1 MDKIQNK
8 IHKEEILTIKY
19 KENMKR
25 LLLFVCTMTLV
36 VTLSSCRSSK
46 NVSGNNAINIGTR
59 VIGENSYKI
68 IVGEERIAPYTIN
81 NRKQLKR
88 LSLQEAK
95 DKVLQEAVIARNCAT
110 IVEPNYSY
118 DMKGKK
124 IVRITVVGYPGYY
137 DFGKDKLDK

>member
-1 MDKIQNK
+1 
-8 IHKEEILTIKY
+8 
-19 KENMKR
+19 MKH
-25 LLLFVCTMTLV
+25 LNSFVCVAALAAC
-36 VTLSSCRSSK
+36 LSSCRSSG
-46 NVSGNNAINIGTR
+46 NVSGNNAISIGTS
-59 VIGENSYKI
+59 VVGENHYKI

-118 DMKGKK
+118 DMKGS
-124 IVRITVVGYPGYY
+124 V
-137 DFGKDKLDK
+137 

>member
-1 MDKIQNK
+1 
-8 IHKEEILTIKY
+8 
-19 KENMKR
+19 MKR
-25 LLLFVCTMTLV
+25 TILFVCTATLIAC
-36 VTLSSCRSSK
+36 LSSCRSSG
-46 NVSGNNAINIGTR
+46 NVSGNNAISIGTS
-59 VIGENSYKI
+59 VVGENRYKI

-137 DFGKDKLDK
+137 DFGKDKMDKKQ

>member
-1 MDKIQNK
+1 
-8 IHKEEILTIKY
+8 
-19 KENMKR
+19 MKR
-25 LLLFVCTMTLV
+25 LFLFVFTMTLV
-36 VTLSSCRSSK
+36 VSLSSCRSSK
-46 NVSGNNAINIGTR
+46 NVSCNNAINIGTR

>member
-1 MDKIQNK
+1 
-8 IHKEEILTIKY
+8 
-19 KENMKR
+19 MKKT
-25 LLLFVCTMTLV
+25 LLFACAAALAVS
-36 VTLSSCRSSK
+36 LSSCRSSG
-46 NVSGNNAINIGTR
+46 NVSGNNAISIGTS
-59 VIGENSYKI
+59 VIGENHYKI

-137 DFGKDKLDK
+137 DFGKDKMEKKQ

>member
-1 MDKIQNK
+1 
-8 IHKEEILTIKY
+8 
-19 KENMKR
+19 MKR
-25 LLLFVCTMTLV
+25 LFLFVFTMTLV
-36 VTLSSCRSSK
+36 VSLSSCRSSK

>member
-1 MDKIQNK
+1 
-8 IHKEEILTIKY
+8 
-19 KENMKR
+19 MKH
-25 LLLFVCTMTLV
+25 FVSIVSMAALV
-36 VTLSSCRSSK
+36 ICLSSCRSSG
-46 NVSGNNAINIGTR
+46 NVSGNNAISIGTS
-59 VIGENSYKI
+59 VVGENHYKI

-137 DFGKDKLDK
+137 DFGKDKMDKKQ

>member
-1 MDKIQNK
+1 
-8 IHKEEILTIKY
+8 
-19 KENMKR
+19 MKR
-25 LLLFVCTMTLV
+25 TLLFVCAAAFV
-36 VTLSSCRSSK
+36 ACLSSCHSSR
-46 NVSGNNAINIGTR
+46 NVSGNNAISIGTN
-59 VIGENSYKI
+59 VVGENRYKI

-81 NRKQLKR
+81 DRKQLKR
-88 LSLQEAK
+88 LSLQECK

-137 DFGKDKLDK
+137 DFGKDKMVRKP

>member
-1 MDKIQNK
+1 
-8 IHKEEILTIKY
+8 
-19 KENMKR
+19 MKH
-25 LLLFVCTMTLV
+25 LISFVCVATLAAC
-36 VTLSSCRSSK
+36 LSSCRSSG
-46 NVSGNNAINIGTR
+46 NVSGNNAISIGTS
-59 VIGENSYKI
+59 VVGENRYKI

-137 DFGKDKLDK
+137 DFGKDKMEKKQ

>member
-1 MDKIQNK
+1 M
-8 IHKEEILTIKY
+8 
-19 KENMKR
+19 
-25 LLLFVCTMTLV
+25 TMV
-36 VTLSSCRSSK
+36 ICLSSCRSSK
-46 NVSGNNAINIGTR
+46 NVSGNNAISIGTR

-137 DFGKDKLDK
+137 DFGKDKLEK

>member
-1 MDKIQNK
+1 
-8 IHKEEILTIKY
+8 
-19 KENMKR
+19 MKH
-25 LLLFVCTMTLV
+25 LFSFVCVAALAAC
-36 VTLSSCRSSK
+36 LSSCRSSRSSG
-46 NVSGNNAINIGTR
+46 NVNGNNAISIGTS
-59 VIGENSYKI
+59 VIGENHYKI

-118 DMKGKK
+118 EMKGKK
-124 IVRITVVGYPGYY
+124 VIRITVVGYPGYY
-137 DFGKDKLDK
+137 DFGKDKMGEKK

>member
-1 MDKIQNK
+1 
-8 IHKEEILTIKY
+8 
-19 KENMKR
+19 MKH
-25 LLLFVCTMTLV
+25 LISFVCVAALAAC
-36 VTLSSCRSSK
+36 LSSCRSSG
-46 NVSGNNAINIGTR
+46 NISGNNAISIGTS
-59 VIGENSYKI
+59 VVGENHYKI

-137 DFGKDKLDK
+137 DFGKDKMDKKQ

>member
-1 MDKIQNK
+1 
-8 IHKEEILTIKY
+8 
-19 KENMKR
+19 MKH
-25 LLLFVCTMTLV
+25 LISFVCVAALAV
-36 VTLSSCRSSK
+36 SLSSCRSSG
-46 NVSGNNAINIGTR
+46 NVSGNNAISIGTS
-59 VIGENSYKI
+59 VVGENRYKI

-137 DFGKDKLDK
+137 DFGKDKMEKKQ

>member
-1 MDKIQNK
+1 
-8 IHKEEILTIKY
+8 
-19 KENMKR
+19 MKR
-25 LLLFVCTMTLV
+25 FFFFVCTMTMV
-36 VTLSSCRSSK
+36 ICLSSCRSSK

-68 IVGEERIAPYTIN
+68 IVGEERIAPYPIN
-81 NRKQLKR
+81 NPKQFKR

>member
-1 MDKIQNK
+1 
-8 IHKEEILTIKY
+8 
-19 KENMKR
+19 MKR
-25 LLLFVCTMTLV
+25 IILFFCTAAFIAC
-36 VTLSSCRSSK
+36 LSSCRSSG
-46 NVSGNNAINIGTR
+46 NVSGNNAISIGTN
-59 VIGENSYKI
+59 VVGENRYKI

-81 NRKQLKR
+81 NKKQLKR
-88 LSLQEAK
+88 LNLQEAK

-137 DFGKDKLDK
+137 DFGKDKVSEKK

>member
-1 MDKIQNK
+1 MKKIFMFYVMV
-8 IHKEEILTIKY
+8 LT
-19 KENMKR
+19 
-25 LLLFVCTMTLV
+25 VC
-36 VTLSSCRSSK
+36 LSSCRSSK

-59 VIGENSYKI
+59 VVGENSYKI

-124 IVRITVVGYPGYY
+124 IIRITVVGYPGYY
-137 DFGKDKLDK
+137 DFGKDKMEKK

>member
-1 MDKIQNK
+1 
-8 IHKEEILTIKY
+8 
-19 KENMKR
+19 MKR
-25 LLLFVCTMTLV
+25 TILFVCTAALV
-36 VTLSSCRSSK
+36 ACLSSCRSSG
-46 NVSGNNAINIGTR
+46 NVSGNNAISIGTS
-59 VIGENSYKI
+59 VVGENRYKI

-137 DFGKDKLDK
+137 DFGKDKMEKK

>member
-1 MDKIQNK
+1 MKKIFLFYVMV
-8 IHKEEILTIKY
+8 LT
-19 KENMKR
+19 
-25 LLLFVCTMTLV
+25 VC
-36 VTLSSCRSSK
+36 LSSCRSSG
-46 NVSGNNAINIGTR
+46 NVSGNNAISIGTR
-59 VIGENSYKI
+59 VVGENSYKI

-124 IVRITVVGYPGYY
+124 IIRITVVGYPGYY
-137 DFGKDKLDK
+137 DFGKDKMENK

>member
-1 MDKIQNK
+1 
-8 IHKEEILTIKY
+8 
-19 KENMKR
+19 MKH
-25 LLLFVCTMTLV
+25 LISFVCVAALSV
-36 VTLSSCRSSK
+36 CLSSCRSSG
-46 NVSGNNAINIGTR
+46 NVSGNNAISIGTS
-59 VIGENSYKI
+59 VVGENHYKI

-137 DFGKDKLDK
+137 DFGKDKMDKKQ